1 MNPPEENQ
9 PVNKPKSKWPKILAI
24 GCGGFLVLLVLAVVL
39 VNSYIKRSVADLL
52 EQKMT
57 DSGLNAQIG
66 EFDYSI
72 LDRQVSIH
80 NLTATPSGGQF
91 AGMGQLTI
99 DEVSLQID
107 PNAPNQV
114 GHVIIR
120 GGHSTHFSVGEVE
133 VQPGKSLKAK
143 SMVLKNL
150 KGLGKGDLLKI
161 TEMQVKYGVKGL
173 DLLKL
178 DVAELIAF
186 QTADGEWNSLVRPVK
201 ELKFMGKK
209 VDHIGEI
216 IVSVKAIKVL
226 NLASGGTTQTI
237 PANKTI
243 HVRDISNAAEFNSQ
257 FIPALQ
263 SMLSEVA
270 GAAQR

>member
-1 MNPPEENQ
+1 
-9 PVNKPKSKWPKILAI
+9 
-24 GCGGFLVLLVLAVVL
+24 
-39 VNSYIKRSVADLL
+39 
-52 EQKMT
+52 
-57 DSGLNAQIG
+57 
-66 EFDYSI
+66 
-72 LDRQVSIH
+72 
-80 NLTATPSGGQF
+80 
-91 AGMGQLTI
+91 
-99 DEVSLQID
+99 
-107 PNAPNQV
+107 
-114 GHVIIR
+114 
-120 GGHSTHFSVGEVE
+120 
-133 VQPGKSLKAK
+133 
-143 SMVLKNL
+143 
-150 KGLGKGDLLKI
+150 
-161 TEMQVKYGVKGL
+161 VKGL